1 MTRTTLILAAC
12 LVTAALGAAGCSRD
26 PVSTTETTSGR
37 LASPTRDDP
46 KINEAKLDERDR
58 SGAAVT
64 PLDQSSSPADLVMVQ
79 EIRRAIVAD
88 DTLSVTA
95 KNTQIVTSN
104 GIVVLRGSVQTARER
119 ESLGARAAAVAGPEK
134 VVNLLDVKNP

>member
-12 LVTAALGAAGCSRD
+12 LVTAAIGAAAYSRD

-37 LASPTRDDP
+37 LASPTNDDP
-46 KINEAKLDERDR
+46 EISETKLNERDR

-79 EIRRAIVAD
+79 EIRRAVVSD

-95 KNTQIVTSN
+95 KNAQIVTSS

-119 ESLGARAAAVAGPEK
+119 ESLWSKAAAVAGPEK

>member
-1 MTRTTLILAAC
+1 MTRTTLILAAS
-12 LVTAALGAAGCSRD
+12 LVTAALGSAGCSRD

-37 LASPTRDDP
+37 LSSPNRDDT
-46 KINEAKLDERDR
+46 KLNESKLDERDR

-79 EIRRAIVAD
+79 DIRRAIVAD

-95 KNTQIVTSN
+95 KNAQIVTSN

>member
-1 MTRTTLILAAC
+1 MTRTTLILAAF
-12 LVTAALGAAGCSRD
+12 LVTAAIGSAACSRD

-37 LASPTRDDP
+37 LASPTSDDS
-46 KINEAKLDERDR
+46 KLNERDR
-58 SGAAVT
+58 SGAAAVT

-79 EIRRAIVAD
+79 EIRRSVVAD

-95 KNTQIVTSN
+95 KNAQIVTSS

-119 ESLGARAAAVAGPEK
+119 ESLWSKAAAVAGPEK

>member
-12 LVTAALGAAGCSRD
+12 FVTAALGTAGCSRD

-37 LASPTRDDP
+37 LASPTSDDT
-46 KINEAKLDERDR
+46 KINESKVNERDR

-79 EIRRAIVAD
+79 EIRRAVVAD

-95 KNTQIVTSN
+95 KNAQIVTSS

-119 ESLGARAAAVAGPEK
+119 ESLWSKAAAVAGPEK